1 MGCAASTKPA
11 ADHAAAEARTDTTA
25 GAPSVAFDP
34 GRPYR
39 LDPQVALRPEPFG
52 ALAYHYGNRRLTF
65 VRAVELV
72 DLLNDLGRHDSLD
85 AALAASSV
93 PPARWPAFRK
103 ALASL
108 ADSEV
113 IVAC

>member
-1 MGCAASTKPA
+1 MGCAASTKAA
-11 ADHAAAEARTDTTA
+11 ADDAAPDR
-25 GAPSVAFDP
+25 GADAPPVAFDS
-34 GRPYR
+34 GRAYR

-65 VRAVELV
+65 VRAAELV
-72 DLLNDLGRHDSLD
+72 DLLKDLGRHDSLD
-85 AALAASSV
+85 AALAASPL